1 MGKETKWG
9 RRPWE
14 RSVLGLCQGRRR
26 MVVVAVDFRWLW
38 PRGSRL
44 AQGECGT
51 SAAPAAR
58 PHHPSPPDPGAGVC
72 AHPPADGRP
81 SCPRSLSPTG
91 EPGLPAAPEH
101 RGRGGAKAQVKGV
114 ALLLLRVALVVPVT
128 ASASHWS
135 KEEQLRS
142 LEQPINKVSR

>member
-14 RSVLGLCQGRRR
+14 RSVLGLCVSLVASREQTGSGR
-26 MVVVAVDFRWLW
+26 VWNL
-38 PRGSRL
+38 SRP
-44 AQGECGT
+44 CSST
-51 SAAPAAR
+51 
-58 PHHPSPPDPGAGVC
+58 PPPEPTRSWSWSS

-101 RGRGGAKAQVKGV
+101 RGRGGATAQVKGA

-128 ASASHWS
+128 ASTRHWR

-142 LEQPINKVSR
+142 LEQLINKVSR